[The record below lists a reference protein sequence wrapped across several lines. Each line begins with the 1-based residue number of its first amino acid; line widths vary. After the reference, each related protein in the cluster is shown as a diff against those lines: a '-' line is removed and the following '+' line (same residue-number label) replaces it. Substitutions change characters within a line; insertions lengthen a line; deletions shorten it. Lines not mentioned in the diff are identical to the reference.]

1 MTVREDGSLDV
12 DALETL
18 VDENTRLIA
27 CGLASNGTGTIHDCH
42 RIATLK
48 KNALTFFDGV
58 HYAPHNLMNVQALD
72 ADFLV
77 VSPYKFF
84 GPHCGALY
92 GRRDLLASLSPDK
105 LRVSD
110 DGLPRDESCYLS
122 RWELGTPSFEALSGA
137 TAAVDYLAALGDR
150 FGGITDGGSLTRRD
164 RLRAGFAAIGA
175 HEHLLKRQFLDGVEA
190 VPGLVDLRRD
200 RRARRARARPSPWPK
215 TASRPRR
222 GSNLRSPRATHAR
235 FCARKDGRGS
245 RRTAGTSSG
254 PAVALARPSV
264 LAGVDG
270 RVHRQSGQ
278 SRLESPTRTTNSG
291 NATPGLAQH
300 KRSLLLKEAP
310 GAGGGRGPE
319 DSRYHN
325 RRKDDLRRANGET
338 SFATETQHALG
349 RRRRR
354 TCQWDDGDPT

>member
-27 CGLASNGTGTIHDCH
+27 CGLASNGTGTIHDCQ
-42 RIATLK
+42 RISTLK

-58 HYAPHNLMNVQALD
+58 HYAPHNLIDVKTLD

-110 DGLPRDESCYLS
+110 DGLPREDSCYLS

-164 RLRAGFAAIGA
+164 RLRAGARALPRGA
-175 HEHLLKRQFLDGVEA
+175 LARA
-190 VPGLVDLRRD
+190 VPGSASATRRGVGSGP
-200 RRARRARARPSPWPK
+200 RLRARAQ
-215 TASRPRR
+215 
-222 GSNLRSPRATHAR
+222 
-235 FCARKDGRGS
+235 
-245 RRTAGTSSG
+245 
-254 PAVALARPSV
+254 V
-264 LAGVDG
+264 
-270 RVHRQSGQ
+270 
-278 SRLESPTRTTNSG
+278 RLDVFR
-291 NATPGLAQH
+291 H
-300 KRSLLLKEAP
+300 FR
-310 GAGGGRGPE
+310 
-319 DSRYHN
+319 
-325 RRKDDLRRANGET
+325 
-338 SFATETQHALG
+338 
-349 RRRRR
+349 
-354 TCQWDDGDPT
+354 